1 MRILITAATALPL
14 LLTSLTLTLAPTA
27 PAYALPTNSSCLV
40 TTYYNNASHDDEV
53 GTRTQC
59 TGTPVTMVG
68 RSTPWHTSERIVVDN
83 HGTGGGG
90 GNGGGSIHLPCEFL
104 AAGCSNLPTNRFG
117 NG

>member
-27 PAYALPTNSSCLV
+27 PAYALPTNSSCLI

-59 TGTPVTMVG
+59 TGTPVKMVG
-68 RSTPWHTSERIVVDN
+68 RSTPWHTSERLSTSAG
-83 HGTGGGG
+83 GTGHPHGGG
-90 GNGGGSIHLPCEFL
+90 QSMPCEFL
-104 AAGCSNLPTNRFG
+104 AAGCSNLPTNRFSG
-117 NG
+117 